1 MRRTTAALTSVIVAA
16 LAGGSARAA
25 DDLDSPRA
33 DPTHH
38 KVESENDVVRVV
50 RYVIPPGETAPMHSH
65 PAQVNVF
72 FTDGDLQVTAQDGST
87 TVIHPKAG
95 TAAWRGPTVH
105 KVVNVGSST
114 FEGVLVEPKGPANP
128 DWKPPQ
134 WDAVKVT
141 STDRLEFENDRVRI
155 VRYVIPAGETTPMHE
170 HPAGVQ
176 ILLTDARARQT
187 TPDGK
192 VAEISGKARAARY
205 RPALSHTVENT
216 GARFE
221 GILVDLK

>member
-1 MRRTTAALTSVIVAA
+1 MRRSTVVLTSVIVTA
-16 LAGGSARAA
+16 LAGGPASAA
-25 DDLDSPRA
+25 DDLDATRA

-38 KVESENDVVRVV
+38 KVESENDRVRVV
-50 RYVIPPGETAPMHSH
+50 RYVIPPGETAPLHSH

-72 FTDGDLQVTAQDGST
+72 LTDGDLQVTAQDGST
-87 TVIHPKAG
+87 TVMHPKAG

-105 KVVNVGSST
+105 KVVNVGSGT

-128 DWKPPQ
+128 DWKPPE

-141 STDRLEFENDRVRI
+141 TTDRLEFENDRVRI
-155 VRYVIPAGETTPMHE
+155 VRYTIPAGERTPMHD

-187 TPDGK
+187 TPDGQ
-192 VAEISGKARAARY
+192 VTEISGKARSARY

-216 GARFE
+216 GSQFE

>member
-1 MRRTTAALTSVIVAA
+1 MRRSTVVFIAVIFAA
-16 LAGGSARAA
+16 LAGGYAGAA
-25 DDLDSPRA
+25 DDLDSTRA
-33 DPTHH
+33 DPAHH
-38 KVESENDVVRVV
+38 KVEFENDQVRVV
-50 RYVIPPGETAPMHSH
+50 RYVIPPGETALLHSH
-65 PAQVNVF
+65 PDQVNVF

-105 KVVNVGSST
+105 KVVNVGAGT
-114 FEGVLVEPKGPANP
+114 IEGVLVEPKGPGNP
-128 DWKPPQ
+128 GWKPPP

-141 STDRLEFENDRVRI
+141 TTDRLEFENDRVRI
-155 VRYVIPAGETTPMHE
+155 VRYGIPAGETTPMHD

-192 VAEISGKARAARY
+192 VAETFGKARAARY